1 MSKNVRKNKNLLRIN
16 KTELNV
22 YKKLIHEVFGKFDGV
37 KEVISQKIEEICC
50 QENLSVEEVIYFVDE
65 GLGFVVSF

>member
-37 KEVISQKIEEICC
+37 KEVISLEEICC
-50 QENLSVEEVIYFVDE
+50 QEKLSVEEVIYFVDE